1 MTFFLT
7 SSTANYD
14 LLASATDYSMLTTN
28 TSDNI
33 TIYDFTCDNIS
44 NTSRSFMFYND
55 MNNTI
60 KKFNKTKTGD
70 YEFNFNFSSK
80 PSVTLEAF
88 NKWIIVAQNSLTFK
102 IEIPSDMD
110 LTTINFRLI
119 EISDIDYKLTI
130 EGKKYNSED
139 LQKFK
144 SIKIF

>member
-1 MTFFLT
+1 
-7 SSTANYD
+7 
-14 LLASATDYSMLTTN
+14 
-28 TSDNI
+28 
-33 TIYDFTCDNIS
+33 
-44 NTSRSFMFYND
+44 MFYND